1 MILEK
6 LVGMPTEKAK
16 ELAEVQGLEVEIVD
30 FSAPDKY
37 HKDVPASSRV
47 VKAVQNGNTIILY
60 IAGFKDSID

>member
-30 FSAPDKY
+30 FSEPDKY

-47 VKAVQNGNTIILY
+47 VKAVKKDNSITLFV
-60 IAGFKDSID
+60 AGFKDSID